1 MISDWISSFPP
12 SALFRFAGS
21 CFLLLIIALILFWN
35 RIIPDKESRNI
46 RCDIRRIR
54 RSEVAYS
61 VRISNRGKEPV
72 DIESPQVVFIYRGI
86 RRIFK
91 VRPLGAGNLFP
102 LCLYPG
108 THYQFIIDPRLFY
121 ERDSL
126 LGSYSVVRLLVLG
139 RNHKILKRRK
149 LRLQ

>member
-21 CFLLLIIALILFWN
+21 FLLLLIIVLILFWH
-35 RIIPDKESRNI
+35 RIIPDKESRSIRCNI
-46 RCDIRRIR
+46 RRLR
-54 RSEVAYS
+54 RSDVAYS

-72 DIESPQVVFIYRGI
+72 EIESPRVVFIYKGI
-86 RRIFK
+86 RRVFR

-108 THYQFIIDPRLFY
+108 THYQFIIDPQLFY
-121 ERDSL
+121 EKDAL
-126 LGSYSVVRLLVLG
+126 LGSYSVVRLWILG

-149 LRLQ
+149 IKWQ